1 VYRVLLAEDEELVRR
16 AIIATVN
23 WEAHGF
29 VLAGSA
35 KDGGEAL
42 SLIFTMKPD
51 LVVTDIKMPV
61 LDGISLIRMAREE
74 MDEEDQPVFVV
85 LTAHS
90 DFDYARQAVKLDVAD
105 FLLKPL
111 DEDELASTLEKIR
124 AKLDRKARSGI
135 LETLS
140 GADPALLSL
149 ANADSHAGGESA
161 ELYVSQAIEEINRC
175 FSSDLTLEDAASR
188 LGISEGYLARVF
200 RKKTGKTFFD
210 YLTFVRMRQA
220 MELLL
225 DPAARIQEV
234 AAAVGYTDQRN
245 FSQRFRQVVGC
256 TPTEFRQGKGGSKR
270 QGEPPAVKIFP

>member
-1 VYRVLLAEDEELVRR
+1 MYRVLLAEDEELVRR
-16 AIIATVN
+16 AIIATIH

-29 VLAGSA
+29 ALTDTA

-42 SLIFTMKPD
+42 SLIFRTKPD
-51 LVVTDIKMPV
+51 LVVTDIRMPV
-61 LDGISLIRMAREE
+61 LDGISLIRMVREE
-74 MDEEDQPVFVV
+74 MDEEDLPVFIV

-111 DEDELASTLEKIR
+111 DEEELAASLDKTKAR
-124 AKLDRKARSGI
+124 LDRKTRSGI
-135 LETLS
+135 LEAIS
-140 GADPALLSL
+140 GAHPALLSI
-149 ANADSHAGGESA
+149 AAAETPVGGDPTDT
-161 ELYVSQAIEEINRC
+161 YVSRAIDEICRC
-175 FSSDLTLEDAASR
+175 YSSDLSLEDTAAR
-188 LGISEGYLARVF
+188 LGISEGYLARIF

-245 FSQRFRQVVGC
+245 FSQRFRQIVGC
-256 TPTEFRQGKGGSKR
+256 TPTEFRQGKGAAK
-270 QGEPPAVKIFP
+270 Q